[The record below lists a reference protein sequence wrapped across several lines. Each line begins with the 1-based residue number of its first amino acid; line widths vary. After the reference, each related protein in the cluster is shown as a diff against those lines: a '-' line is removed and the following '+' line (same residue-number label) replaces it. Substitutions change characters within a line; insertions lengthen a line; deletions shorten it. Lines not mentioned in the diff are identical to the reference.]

1 VPTLKNGRLRRIRRP
16 YRIERMNSQQRAIQA
31 LPVRLRDAADAQ
43 RSSHR
48 FGETAFAC
56 GLACQP

>member
-1 VPTLKNGRLRRIRRP
+1 VEWKFDPAQWQEG
-16 YRIERMNSQQRAIQA
+16 AIQA